1 MSVSECGFNS
11 NTNVLFVLIVSHIV
25 NFRNISNLS
34 AMPKQ
39 NHACKSHTHT
49 HTTTSFNGKIYNLRA
64 HSFRCNALAKKCAT
78 RRNVTTKRTEQIS
91 SGISTENQPR
101 RLQFNPFYHFTVG
114 VDKNLHKIQMVV
126 FFVVLAKW
134 FAHVGKWFRLH
145 WKHSHRFFHSIVRMV
160 APSFHCRAEYN
171 FQCTD

>member
-1 MSVSECGFNS
+1 MCVWVSVDSTPTRMRSSCW
-11 NTNVLFVLIVSHIV
+11 LYHILWIFVTSPICLRCQSKIT
-25 NFRNISNLS
+25 
-34 AMPKQ
+34 
-39 NHACKSHTHT
+39 HAKHT

-64 HSFRCNALAKKCAT
+64 HSFRCNALAKKYAT
-78 RRNVTTKRTEQIS
+78 RRIVTTKRTEQIS